1 MCASSGRSLCILWFK
16 EPLYVCASWG
26 SKTHV
31 FWLKKRV
38 CLSKKFTHFAENC
51 LCMHLSRTY
60 ESCLI
65 AFNTCVPPREDLS
78 AFCDSRILQLKCE
91 IEPLSCAPLGE
102 VRKWYTFFDLKNVC
116 ASPRSL
122 FTLLNP
128 RKCCFS
134 LKLTAGFETEVC
146 LALVWCLQFFVW
158 LRREVGSDFK
168 LV

>member
-1 MCASSGRSLCILWFK
+1 M
-16 EPLYVCASWG
+16 
-26 SKTHV
+26 
-31 FWLKKRV
+31 

-78 AFCDSRILQLKCE
+78 AFCDLRILQL
-91 IEPLSCAPLGE
+91 
-102 VRKWYTFFDLKNVC
+102 
-116 ASPRSL
+116 
-122 FTLLNP
+122 
-128 RKCCFS
+128 S

-146 LALVWCLQFFVW
+146 LALLWCLQFFVW
-158 LRREVGSDFK
+158 LRREVRSDFK

>member
-1 MCASSGRSLCILWFK
+1 M
-16 EPLYVCASWG
+16 
-26 SKTHV
+26 
-31 FWLKKRV
+31 
-38 CLSKKFTHFAENC
+38 
-51 LCMHLSRTY
+51 
-60 ESCLI
+60 
-65 AFNTCVPPREDLS
+65 PPREDLS
-78 AFCDSRILQLKCE
+78 AFCGLRNPST
-91 IEPLSCAPLGE
+91 CAPLGE
-102 VRKWYTFFDLKNVC
+102 VRHTFFDLKNVC